1 MEADNVRSYVN
12 VYDIRRYGTVAFL
25 VVLAAVV
32 GVFLYL
38 SNDLVKDQ
46 ARQERARMQIWADA
60 TKQIVSEASGD
71 EDAESQHMNFLLG
84 IIEGNTTIPVLLT
97 NDRGEI
103 IDQRNYSLPEP
114 DGPIDSEAN
123 MRYLR
128 DKLDAISGGDNV
140 IDIEIAPGV
149 KQRLYYEDSTLLR
162 NLSIYPY
169 VQIVVMVAFVIVVYF
184 AVASSKKA
192 EQNKVWGGR

>member
-71 EDAESQHMNFLLG
+71 
-84 IIEGNTTIPVLLT
+84 
-97 NDRGEI
+97 
-103 IDQRNYSLPEP
+103 
-114 DGPIDSEAN
+114 
-123 MRYLR
+123 
-128 DKLDAISGGDNV
+128 AICVTS
-140 IDIEIAPGV
+140 
-149 KQRLYYEDSTLLR
+149 ST
-162 NLSIYPY
+162 P
-169 VQIVVMVAFVIVVYF
+169 
-184 AVASSKKA
+184 
-192 EQNKVWGGR
+192 